1 MFSNDA
7 DYRISDRI
15 ALANGRSDPLYVRLS
30 TRTDRHQFM
39 LQGTTSDATAITVAH
54 PDGGADGPLLFDD
67 AASLAASEWVKPP
80 GYATNTITVGQA
92 YTVSFYGKYARITMP
107 GGGLTAA
114 ALLVYRPVPPTSP

>member
-15 ALANGRSDPLYVRLS
+15 ALANGRTDPLYVRLS

-39 LQGTTSDATAITVAH
+39 LQGTTSDACAITVAH
-54 PDGGADGPLLFDD
+54 PDSGSSGPLDFADPSTLG
-67 AASLAASEWVKPP
+67 ASEWVKPP
-80 GYATNTITVGQA
+80 GYATNTITVGQG
-92 YTVSFYGKYARITMP
+92 YTVSFYGKYAKLAMP
-107 GGGLTAA
+107 GGGLTAD